1 MGREIYIRQHV
12 MAGPGSFV
20 LPALGY
26 SDFERAIRQKF
37 VIEMSGIAPPRD
49 RTSIASAARQAGDPR

>member
-1 MGREIYIRQHV
+1 

-20 LPALGY
+20 LPAQGY

-37 VIEMSGIAPPRD
+37 VIEMSGLMPPSNLTAVR
-49 RTSIASAARQAGDPR
+49 SASR